1 MSEIEIRFSGNTI
14 APGVTQKMPEIM
26 SKGVNKLEGD
36 LVEQE
41 QVVSEKQ
48 HDERTV
54 LKEKERKKYEEMA
67 NSLFETLDLGLALKF
82 HEKSGEWY
90 AVIQNKITQEVIKE
104 VPPKYVLDLHVK
116 LKEMIGFFLDK
127 KI

>member
-1 MSEIEIRFSGNTI
+1 MSEMGIRLSGNTI
-14 APGVTQKMPEIM
+14 TPGGTQKMPETM
-26 SKGVNKLEGD
+26 SKGMNKSEGD
-36 LVEQE
+36 LVEQVETEKTKDE
-41 QVVSEKQ
+41 Q
-48 HDERTV
+48 TV

-104 VPPKYVLDLHVK
+104 VPPKYVLELHVK

>member
-14 APGVTQKMPEIM
+14 APVGTQKMPEIM
-26 SKGVNKLEGD
+26 SKGMNKSEDD
-36 LVEQE
+36 LAEQL
-41 QVVSEKQ
+41 VSEKQ
-48 HDERTV
+48 QDERTV